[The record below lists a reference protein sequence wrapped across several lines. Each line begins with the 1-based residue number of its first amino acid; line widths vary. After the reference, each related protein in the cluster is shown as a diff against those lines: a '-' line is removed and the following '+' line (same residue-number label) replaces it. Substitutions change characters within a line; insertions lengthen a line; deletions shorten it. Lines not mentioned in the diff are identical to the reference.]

1 MNFSS
6 EPSASKPHR
15 FHEWLRTHRTRTIVG
30 AGIFLIALAGGVT
43 FYLLSQ
49 KQPDSPTSRVAA
61 TEPAPPPPP
70 PVYYSP
76 LTGSKV
82 PTEAASKRP
91 VTAIMI
97 ENSPDARPQ
106 SGMRQAGIIYEAIAE
121 GGITRFLTL
130 YQENNPQL
138 IGPVRS
144 LRMYYVDWLAPYNA
158 SVAHVGGS
166 LFALREVR
174 NGKYRDIDQFFNG
187 GSYWRASDRYAPHN
201 VYTSFEKLDA
211 LNASK
216 GYASSTFTPQPR
228 VDEQPVAAPDA
239 STLTLN
245 FGSATFNTSYSYD
258 KTHNHYN
265 RSVGGAPHLDRE
277 EGLITPKVVVAM
289 KVDMNRVFEDGYR
302 EDIKA
307 IGSGEAYIFQ
317 NGTVHGV
324 SWSKPTRESQIS
336 FKDASGNEVPL
347 VRGQTW
353 IAAIPNGRGS
363 ISWQ

>member
-6 EPSASKPHR
+6 ESSAKKPR
-15 FHEWLRTHRTRTIVG
+15 IKVWLRSHRTRTII
-30 AGIFLIALAGGVT
+30 GIGVILIAIAGGT
-43 FYLLSQ
+43 AYYLLSQ
-49 KQPDSPTSRVAA
+49 TPPQERVSQN
-61 TEPAPPPPP
+61 TTPKPEPPPP

-76 LTGSKV
+76 LTGAKTS
-82 PTEAASKRP
+82 TEAASKRP
-91 VTAIMI
+91 ITAIMI

-106 SGMRQAGIIYEAIAE
+106 SGMRQAGIVYEAIAE
-121 GGITRFLTL
+121 GGITRFLNL
-130 YQENNPQL
+130 YQENNPQI

-158 SVAHVGGS
+158 SIAHVGGS

-187 GSYWRASDRYAPHN
+187 GSYWKANDRYAPHN

-211 LNASK
+211 LNNTR
-216 GYASSTFTPQPR
+216 GYTTSSFTPQPR
-228 VDEQPVAAPDA
+228 IDEKPVAAPDA
-239 STLTLN
+239 SALTLN
-245 FGSATFNTSYSYD
+245 FGSATFNSSYAYD
-258 KTHNHYN
+258 KVNNHYN

-277 EGLITPKVVVAM
+277 EGQISPKVVIAM
-289 KVDMNRVFEDGYR
+289 KVEMNRVFEDGYR

-307 IGSGEAYIFQ
+307 VGSGEAYIFQ

-324 SWSKPTRESQIS
+324 IWSKPSRESQIS
-336 FKDASGNEVPL
+336 FKDATGAEVPL

-363 ISWQ
+363 VSWQ